1 MMNQRIELL
10 VTTIVRIVTQDAP
23 LRVLDSQLSNGVG
36 KKSFGKPGDSD
47 GHSSGQRRVLVVDDE
62 SVIADTVAAILNRSG
77 YDAISRYSGM
87 TAIEAIQQRCPDI
100 IVSDVVMPDLNGIQ
114 LAKAARSI
122 CPNARVV
129 LFSGNV
135 DTASLVDEAS
145 VEGYFFEI
153 LAKPIHPLR
162 LLKVLESS

>member
-10 VTTIVRIVTQDAP
+10 VTTIVRIVAQEAP
-23 LRVLDSQLSNGVG
+23 LHVLDSQLSNGTG
-36 KKSFGKPGDSD
+36 KKPFGKPGDSD
-47 GHSSGQRRVLVVDDE
+47 GYFSGLRRVLVVDDE

-77 YDAISRYSGM
+77 YEAISRYSGM
-87 TAIEAIQQRCPDI
+87 DAIEAIQQRCPDI

-122 CPNARVV
+122 CPRARIV

-135 DTASLVDEAS
+135 DTESLLDDAS

-153 LAKPIHPLR
+153 LPKPVHPLR
-162 LLKVLESS
+162 LLKALEF